1 MRRCKV
7 VEAAEAGIPAEAG
20 TPVRVDTQP
29 EAVAVGA
36 PGEAAGDVE
45 VASADRPAEYAGE
58 CSEES
63 SLILTFCSGNSD
75 Y

>member
-7 VEAAEAGIPAEAG
+7 VEAAEAGI
-20 TPVRVDTQP
+20 PVRVDTQP

-45 VASADRPAEYAGE
+45 VARADRPAEYAGE